1 MEDHQ
6 LAGGSSDIEVALIP
20 SVTSKWVKVS
30 DKNYAFSFQTVF
42 FPPWLTQD
50 FTQET
55 FRYFQHHAELKHHW
69 LQICVGY
76 MSLSPL
82 KLHQGQT
89 ATEVQLVPQLSP
101 GCF

>member
-20 SVTSKWVKVS
+20 GVTSKWVKAS
-30 DKNYAFSFQTVF
+30 DENYAFSFQTVF
-42 FPPWLTQD
+42 ISPWLTQD

-55 FRYFQHHAELKHHW
+55 LRYFS
-69 LQICVGY
+69 IIGCRCVGH

-82 KLHQGQT
+82 ILHKGQM
-89 ATEVQLVPQLSP
+89 ATEVELVPQLSP